1 MLFGRVPV
9 VIQTE
14 AAECGI
20 ACLAMIA
27 GYHGHRL
34 DLGTLRRRHPVSI
47 KGVTLKSLIK
57 VAKDLHFSCRA
68 LRLDLEDLSQIQLPA
83 ILHWDMDHF
92 VVLKKVARSHLVLHD
107 PAYGAKRISI
117 SEAGKHLTGV
127 ALELFPVEGFSRR
140 DDRAT
145 LKFSSLLPHIR
156 GSSAALLQVFAL
168 SLILELF
175 VLASPFYLQFVIDEV
190 VARGDADLLFV
201 LALGFG
207 LVAGLKVAA
216 TAIRSLILL
225 ILQNAIHLQMGVRL
239 FRHLIRLPISY
250 FEKRHIGDVL
260 SRFISLEPIRN
271 VLAEGLIVGLIDGI
285 MAAATLTMMFI
296 YSKQL
301 TAVVLVAFALYVLL
315 RISLY
320 RMLRNRALNRIY
332 AKAKEDSNFIESVR
346 AIQSIKI
353 FNRESERENQWL
365 NRYSD
370 VVSANVRL
378 GRAQVTFKTLNDLL
392 FGFENVVVIY
402 LAARLALDNV
412 LTIGMIFA
420 FMAYKIQFVEKSVQL
435 VEKGIDFRLLELH
448 LERLSDIALSPPEP
462 GHEQPLTYVRPIQG
476 KIELKDVS
484 FRYAST
490 EPFVIEKL
498 NLTAEPGETVT
509 IVGPS
514 GCGKTTLVKIMLGLI
529 EPTSGEVLIDGI
541 PLSGIGVK
549 AYREQTAAVMQ
560 EDELLSGAIADNIC
574 FFDSAFDQ
582 QRMFQCAQ
590 IAGIHDDLMA
600 MPMTYNS
607 LVGDMGSCLS
617 SGQKQRV
624 LLARALYHQPKILFV
639 DEGTAHVDVEMES
652 KIYDNLKS
660 LKVTLIC
667 IAHRPGVLAYSD
679 KVFRLDGGTV
689 ALISPP
695 KAGSRRKVSFPHFQ
709 RGPFLLGY
717 KSKKI
722 YDRLDSGS
730 ARPTEGF
737 AHH

>member
-1 MLFGRVPV
+1 
-9 VIQTE
+9 
-14 AAECGI
+14 
-20 ACLAMIA
+20 
-27 GYHGHRL
+27 
-34 DLGTLRRRHPVSI
+34 
-47 KGVTLKSLIK
+47 
-57 VAKDLHFSCRA
+57 
-68 LRLDLEDLSQIQLPA
+68 
-83 ILHWDMDHF
+83 
-92 VVLKKVARSHLVLHD
+92 
-107 PAYGAKRISI
+107 
-117 SEAGKHLTGV
+117 
-127 ALELFPVEGFSRR
+127 
-140 DDRAT
+140 
-145 LKFSSLLPHIR
+145 
-156 GSSAALLQVFAL
+156 
-168 SLILELF
+168 
-175 VLASPFYLQFVIDEV
+175 
-190 VARGDADLLFV
+190 
-201 LALGFG
+201 
-207 LVAGLKVAA
+207 
-216 TAIRSLILL
+216 
-225 ILQNAIHLQMGVRL
+225 
-239 FRHLIRLPISY
+239 
-250 FEKRHIGDVL
+250 
-260 SRFISLEPIRN
+260 
-271 VLAEGLIVGLIDGI
+271 
-285 MAAATLTMMFI
+285 
-296 YSKQL
+296 
-301 TAVVLVAFALYVLL
+301 
-315 RISLY
+315 
-320 RMLRNRALNRIY
+320 
-332 AKAKEDSNFIESVR
+332 
-346 AIQSIKI
+346 
-353 FNRESERENQWL
+353 
-365 NRYSD
+365 
-370 VVSANVRL
+370 
-378 GRAQVTFKTLNDLL
+378 
-392 FGFENVVVIY
+392 
-402 LAARLALDNV
+402 
-412 LTIGMIFA
+412 
-420 FMAYKIQFVEKSVQL
+420 
-435 VEKGIDFRLLELH
+435 
-448 LERLSDIALSPPEP
+448 
-462 GHEQPLTYVRPIQG
+462 LTYVRPIQG

-695 KAGSRRKVSFPHFQ
+695 KAGSRRKVSFQHFQ

-717 KSKKI
+717 KSNKI

>member
-1 MLFGRVPV
+1 MYFRPVPV
-9 VIQTE
+9 VLQTE

-27 GYHGHRL
+27 ACHGHRM
-34 DLGTLRRRHPVSI
+34 DLGTLRRRNPVSL

-68 LRLDLEDLSQIQLPA
+68 LRLELENLSQVQLPA
-83 ILHWDMDHF
+83 ILHWDMNHF
-92 VVLKKVARSHLVLHD
+92 VVLKKVTRSHLVLHD
-107 PAYGAKRISI
+107 PAYGVKRISI

-127 ALELFPVEGFSRR
+127 ALELFPVEGFSKI
-140 DDRAT
+140 DDRTT
-145 LKFSSLLPHIR
+145 LKFSSLWPHMR
-156 GSSAALLQVFAL
+156 ATSPALIQVFVL
-168 SLILELF
+168 SFVLEILIL
-175 VLASPFYLQFVIDEV
+175 SGPFYLQLAIDEV

-201 LALGFG
+201 LACG
-207 LVAGLKVAA
+207 LVAGLTVVV

-225 ILQNAIHLQMGVRL
+225 IIQNSLHLQMGLSL

-260 SRFISLEPIRN
+260 SRFLSLEPIRN
-271 VLAEGLIVGLIDGI
+271 VLAEGLIVGLIDGL
-285 MAAATLTMMFI
+285 MAVITFTMMFI

-301 TAVVLVAFALYVLL
+301 AVVVCVAFLLYVLL
-315 RISLY
+315 RLALY
-320 RMLRNRALNRIY
+320 RMLRNRTLNQIH
-332 AKAKEDSNFIESVR
+332 AKAREESNFIETVR

-353 FNRESERENQWL
+353 FNRESERETQWL

-392 FGFENVVVIY
+392 FRLENVVVIY
-402 LAARLALDNV
+402 FAARLALDNV

-420 FMAYKIQFVEKSVQL
+420 FMAYKVQFVEKSVQL

-448 LERLSDIALSPPEP
+448 LERLSDISLTPIEIGQERS
-462 GHEQPLTYVRPIQG
+462 LTYVRPIQG
-476 KIELKDVS
+476 KIELRDVS

-490 EPFVIEKL
+490 EPFVVEKL
-498 NLTAEPGETVT
+498 NLTVEAGEAVT

-514 GCGKTTLVKIMLGLI
+514 GCGKTTLLKIMLGLL
-529 EPTSGEVLIDGI
+529 EPTSGEVLIDGL
-541 PLSGIGVK
+541 PLFGIGVK

-560 EDELLSGAIADNIC
+560 EDELLSGTIADNIC
-574 FFDSAFDQ
+574 FFDSSFDQ
-582 QRMFQCAQ
+582 QMMFKCAQ

-624 LLARALYHQPKILFV
+624 LLARALYRKPKILFV
-639 DEGTAHVDVEMES
+639 DEGTAHVDVEMERQ
-652 KIYDNLKS
+652 IYDNLAS
-660 LKVTLIC
+660 LELTLIC
-667 IAHRPGVLAYSD
+667 IAHRPGVLVHSD
-679 KVFRLDGGTV
+679 KVFCLNGGNV
-689 ALISPP
+689 SLIPP
-695 KAGSRRKVSFPHFQ
+695 PFPRDFDLQRR
-709 RGPFLLGY
+709 R
-717 KSKKI
+717 
-722 YDRLDSGS
+722 
-730 ARPTEGF
+730 A
-737 AHH
+737 

>member
-1 MLFGRVPV
+1 M
-9 VIQTE
+9 QTE

-27 GYHGHRL
+27 GYHGHRI
-34 DLGTLRRRHPVSI
+34 DLGTLRRQHPVSL
-47 KGVTLKSLIK
+47 KGVTLKSLMK

-68 LRLDLEDLSQIQLPA
+68 LRLELENLSQLQLPA

-92 VVLKKVARSHLVLHD
+92 VVLKRVTRSHLVLHD
-107 PAYGAKRISI
+107 PAYGVKRLSI
-117 SEAGKHLTGV
+117 SEAGKHLTGI
-127 ALELFPVEGFSRR
+127 ALELFPVEGFSKK
-140 DDRAT
+140 DDRAR
-145 LKFSSLLPHIR
+145 LKFSSLWPHVR
-156 GSSAALLQVFAL
+156 GSSAALLQVFVL
-168 SLILELF
+168 SLILNLF
-175 VLASPFYLQFVIDEV
+175 VLVSPFYLQFAVDEV
-190 VARGDADLLFV
+190 VARGDADLLLV

-207 LVAGLKVAA
+207 LLVGLKVAT

-225 ILQNAIHLQMGVRL
+225 ILQNAIHLQMGIRL

-271 VLAEGLIVGLIDGI
+271 VLAEGLVVGLIDGI
-285 MAAATLTMMFI
+285 MAAATLTMMFV

-301 TAVVLVAFALYVLL
+301 AAVVLVAFALYVLL
-315 RISLY
+315 RIALY
-320 RMLRNRALNRIY
+320 RMLRNRSLNEIY
-332 AKAKEDSNFIESVR
+332 AKAKEDSNFIETVR
-346 AIQSIKI
+346 AVQSIKI
-353 FNRESERENQWL
+353 FNRESERETQWL

-392 FGFENVVVIY
+392 FGVENVLVIY

-420 FMAYKIQFVEKSVQL
+420 FMAYKMQFVEKAVQL

-448 LERLSDIALSPPEP
+448 LERLSDIALSPIEE
-462 GHEQPLTYVRPIQG
+462 GQERPLTYVRPLKG

-490 EPFVIEKL
+490 EPFVIERL
-498 NLTAEPGETVT
+498 NLTVEAGESVT

-514 GCGKTTLVKIMLGLI
+514 GCGKTTLLKVMLGLL

-541 PLSGIGVK
+541 PLRGIGVR

-560 EDELLSGAIADNIC
+560 EDELLSGSIADNIC
-574 FFDSAFDQ
+574 FFDSSIDQ
-582 QRMFQCAQ
+582 RRMFQCAQ
-590 IAGIHDDLMA
+590 LAGIHDDLMA

-624 LLARALYHQPKILFV
+624 LLARALYRHPKILFV
-639 DEGTAHVDVEMES
+639 DEGTAHVDVDMES
-652 KIYDNLKS
+652 KIYDNLGS
-660 LKVTLIC
+660 LDLTLIC
-667 IAHRPGVLAYSD
+667 IAHRPGVLAYAD
-679 KVFRLDGGTV
+679 KVFSLDGGQV
-689 ALISPP
+689 SLSAPP
-695 KAGSRRKVSFPHFQ
+695 SRPVPGLQ
-709 RGPFLLGY
+709 R
-717 KSKKI
+717 
-722 YDRLDSGS
+722 RL
-730 ARPTEGF
+730 A
-737 AHH
+737 

>member
-1 MLFGRVPV
+1 MFFGRVPV
-9 VIQTE
+9 VMQTE

-27 GYHGHRL
+27 GYHGHRI
-34 DLGTLRRRHPVSI
+34 DLGTLRRQHPVSL
-47 KGVTLKSLIK
+47 KGVTLQSLMK

-68 LRLDLEDLSQIQLPA
+68 LRLDLEDLFQLQLPA

-92 VVLKKVARSHLVLHD
+92 VVLKKVTRSHLVFHD
-107 PAYGAKRISI
+107 PAFGVKQLSI
-117 SEAGKHLTGV
+117 SEAGKHLTGI
-127 ALELFPVEGFSRR
+127 ALELFPVEGFSKK
-140 DDRAT
+140 DDRAR
-145 LKFSSLLPHIR
+145 LKFSSLWPQMH

-175 VLASPFYLQFVIDEV
+175 VLVSPFYLQFVIDEV
-190 VARGDADLLFV
+190 VARGDGDLLLV

-207 LVAGLKVAA
+207 LVVGLKVAA

-225 ILQNAIHLQMGVRL
+225 ILQNALHLQMGVRL

-285 MAAATLTMMFI
+285 MAAATFTMMFI

-301 TAVVLVAFALYVLL
+301 TSVVLVAFTLYVVL
-315 RISLY
+315 RVSLY
-320 RMLRNRALNRIY
+320 RLLRNRALSQIY
-332 AKAKEDSNFIESVR
+332 AKAKENSNFIESVR

-353 FNRESERENQWL
+353 FNRERERETQWL

-378 GRAQVTFKTLNDLL
+378 GRTHITFKTLNDLL
-392 FGFENVVVIY
+392 FGFENVLVIY
-402 LAARLALDNV
+402 LAARLALDNI

-420 FMAYKIQFVEKSVQL
+420 FIAYKMQFVEKAVQL

-448 LERLSDIALSPPEP
+448 LERLSDIALSPIEE
-462 GHEQPLTYVRPIQG
+462 GQERPLTYARPIQG
-476 KIELKDVS
+476 KVELKDVS

-490 EPFVIEKL
+490 EPFVIENL
-498 NLTAEPGETVT
+498 NLTVEAGQSVT

-514 GCGKTTLVKIMLGLI
+514 GCGKTTLLKIMLGLLQ
-529 EPTSGEVLIDGI
+529 PTRGDVLIDGV
-541 PLSGIGVK
+541 PLSGLGVK

-560 EDELLSGAIADNIC
+560 EDELLSGTIADNIS
-574 FFDSAFDQ
+574 FFDSGFDQ

-590 IAGIHDDLMA
+590 LAGIHDDLMA
-600 MPMTYNS
+600 MPMAYNS

-624 LLARALYHQPKILFV
+624 LLARALYRQPRILFV

-652 KIYDNLKS
+652 QIYDNLGS
-660 LKVTLIC
+660 LKLTLIC

-679 KVFRLDGGTV
+679 KVFSLIGGKV
-689 ALISPP
+689 ALLP
-695 KAGSRRKVSFPHFQ
+695 AA
-709 RGPFLLGY
+709 
-717 KSKKI
+717 
-722 YDRLDSGS
+722 S
-730 ARPTEGF
+730 ARAPGLQLKF
-737 AHH
+737 A